1 METTGTE
8 PETAQ
13 RTGAAL
19 SPLDLTGTVHHDG
32 HGGVADDLAT
42 VTGFLAWAPPGTPGG
57 LRDEV
62 IDVRRAVRTLFAY
75 ATGREDSRA
84 DPSLSRAQALDLLN
98 HYAGRERV
106 TVRLD
111 WADPDST
118 PLLGLTAAD
127 PSDLPSQLARSAAEF
142 LAGPQRERLRA
153 CPAPRCVRYFVQDHG
168 RQTYCKTS
176 CANRARAARHYARNR

>member
-1 METTGTE
+1 METRSTQPGTT
-8 PETAQ
+8 TA
-13 RTGAAL
+13 AP
-19 SPLDLTGTVHHDG
+19 SPLHLTGTVHHDG
-32 HGGVADDLAT
+32 HGGVTDDLAT
-42 VTGFLAWAPPGTPGG
+42 VAGFLAWAPPGTPEE

-62 IDVRRAVRTLFAY
+62 IDIRRAVRTLFAY

-84 DPSLSRAQALDLLN
+84 DPGLSRAQALDLLN
-98 HYAGRERV
+98 SYTERGNV

-111 WADPDST
+111 WPDPGAA
-118 PLLGLTAAD
+118 PLVRLTAAD
-127 PSDLPSQLARSAAEF
+127 PADLPAQLARSAVEF

-153 CPAPRCVRYFVQDHG
+153 CPAPYCVRYFVQDHG